1 MSACGTMVTAR
12 GRAYLAEHDAQP
24 SHPRPAPGPVVLI
37 GSVVEVLG
45 SGWPGWL
52 VLPAA
57 LASVALFW
65 RCSAPILVAA
75 VIVVSATLVAVV
87 LAPAQGS
94 FFGFVAMVISLY
106 SVGVYESRQT
116 GLKVL
121 VVAIIA
127 VAAAGLATSAMV
139 EGVNLGDWIPI
150 GVWLSLAWILGAEV
164 RRSRMRNDQ
173 LRLLNQQLAD
183 ERDVRAREAVSL
195 ERSRLARELHDVVAH
210 NVSLMAVQA
219 EGAGRVLEGDQPQVR
234 AALAAI
240 ATTGRDTI
248 EELRRLLG
256 ILRAD
261 GAETGLVPQPGLADL
276 DSLLDRV
283 RGSGLAVDLTV
294 TGDPIALPAGAQLSA
309 FRIVQ
314 EALTNTLKHADASH
328 VSVDLLYSPGA
339 VEVGWLTMG
348 VPRSRC
354 RHWPGIGGPARAGRP
369 LRRLPDRGGDTTGY
383 TVHAFLP
390 IGTTQ

>member
-1 MSACGTMVTAR
+1 MLPSPRAR
-12 GRAYLAEHDAQP
+12 DMILVAVL
-24 SHPRPAPGPVVLI
+24 LI
-37 GSVVEVLG
+37 GSVVEVLT
-45 SGWPGWL
+45 SDLPRWL

-57 LASVALFW
+57 LAAGALLW
-65 RCSAPILVAA
+65 RRSAPTLTAA
-75 VIVVSATLVAVV
+75 VVVTSATLVAVV
-87 LAPAQGS
+87 AAPVQGS
-94 FFGFVAMVISLY
+94 FTGFVAMVIALY
-106 SVGVYESRQT
+106 SVGAHEPRRS
-116 GLKVL
+116 GLYVL
-121 VVAIIA
+121 VAAIVGIA
-127 VAAAGLATSAMV
+127 VAGLATNALLA
-139 EGVNLGDWIPI
+139 GVNAGDWIPI
-150 GVWLSLAWILGAEV
+150 GVWLSLAWALGTEV
-164 RRSRMRNDQ
+164 RRNRIQNEQ
-173 LRLLNQQLAD
+173 LRVLAQQLAD
-183 ERDVRAREAVSL
+183 ERDARAREAVSL

-248 EELRRLLG
+248 DELRRLLG

-261 GAETGLVPQPGLADL
+261 GAEAQLAPQPGLADL
-276 DSLLDRV
+276 APLLDRV

-328 VSVDLLYSPGA
+328 VAVDLRYSPGV
-339 VEVGWLTMG
+339 VEVR
-348 VPRSRC
+348 V
-354 RHWPGIGGPARAGRP
+354 ADNGRP
-369 LRRLPDRGGDTTGY
+369 AGPGTGTGHGLVGLRERVALYGGSLTAGQDTNGY
-383 TVHAFLP
+383 TVQALLP

>member
-1 MSACGTMVTAR
+1 MPSPRTR
-12 GRAYLAEHDAQP
+12 DLLLAL
-24 SHPRPAPGPVVLI
+24 VVLV
-37 GSVVEVLG
+37 GSVVEVFG
-45 SGWPGWL
+45 TGWPVWF

-57 LASVALFW
+57 LASIALIW

-75 VIVVSATLVAVV
+75 VIVVNATLVAVV

-121 VVAIIA
+121 VVAITAI
-127 VAAAGLATSAMV
+127 AAAGLATSAMV

-183 ERDVRAREAVSL
+183 ERDVRAREAVSV

-219 EGAGRVLEGDQPQVR
+219 EGAGRVLEGDQAQVR

-261 GAETGLVPQPGLADL
+261 GAGTGLVPQPGLADL
-276 DSLLDRV
+276 EPLLDRV
-283 RGSGLAVDLTV
+283 RSSGLAVDLTV
-294 TGDPIALPAGAQLSA
+294 TGEPIALSAGAQLSA

-328 VSVDLLYSPGA
+328 VSVDLLYWPGA
-339 VEVGWLTMG
+339 VEVRVADNGHAHDPGVGTGQGLVGLRERVALYGGSLT
-348 VPRSRC
+348 
-354 RHWPGIGGPARAGRP
+354 A
-369 LRRLPDRGGDTTGY
+369 GGDLTGY

-390 IGTTQ
+390 LGNAQ

>member
-1 MSACGTMVTAR
+1 M
-12 GRAYLAEHDAQP
+12 LP
-24 SHPRPAPGPVVLI
+24 SLRTRDMILVAVLLI
-37 GSVVEVLG
+37 GSVVELLT
-45 SGWPGWL
+45 SDLPRWL

-57 LASVALFW
+57 LAAGALVW
-65 RCSAPILVAA
+65 RRSAPTLTAA
-75 VIVVSATLVAVV
+75 VVVTSATLIAVV
-87 LAPAQGS
+87 AAPTQGS
-94 FFGFVAMVISLY
+94 FTGFVAMVIALY
-106 SVGVYESRQT
+106 SVGAHEPRRS
-116 GLKVL
+116 GLYVL
-121 VVAIIA
+121 VAAIVGI
-127 VAAAGLATSAMV
+127 AAAGLATNALV
-139 EGVNLGDWIPI
+139 ARVNVGDWIPI
-150 GVWLSLAWILGAEV
+150 GVWLSLAWALGTEV
-164 RRSRMRNDQ
+164 RRNRIQNEQ
-173 LRLLNQQLAD
+173 LRVLAQQLAD
-183 ERDVRAREAVSL
+183 ERDARAREAVSL

-248 EELRRLLG
+248 DELRRLLG

-261 GAETGLVPQPGLADL
+261 GAEAELAPQPGLADL
-276 DSLLDRV
+276 APLLDRV

-328 VSVDLLYSPGA
+328 VAVDVRYSPGV
-339 VEVGWLTMG
+339 VEVRVADNGHPAGPGAGTGQGLVGLRERVALYGGSLT
-348 VPRSRC
+348 
-354 RHWPGIGGPARAGRP
+354 AGR
-369 LRRLPDRGGDTTGY
+369 DTNGY
-383 TVHAFLP
+383 TVRALLP

>member
-1 MSACGTMVTAR
+1 MRSPRTR
-12 GRAYLAEHDAQP
+12 DLLLAL
-24 SHPRPAPGPVVLI
+24 VVLL

-45 SGWPGWL
+45 SGWPIWL

-57 LASVALFW
+57 LAAIALFW
-65 RCSAPILVAA
+65 RCSAPISVAA

-121 VVAIIA
+121 VVAITAIA
-127 VAAAGLATSAMV
+127 AIGLATSAMV

-183 ERDVRAREAVSL
+183 ERDARAREAVSV

-219 EGAGRVLEGDQPQVR
+219 EGAGRVLKGDQAQVR

-276 DSLLDRV
+276 DPLLDRV
-283 RGSGLAVDLTV
+283 RSSGLAVDLTV
-294 TGDPIALPAGAQLSA
+294 IGEPIALSAGAQLSA
-309 FRIVQ
+309 YRIVQ
-314 EALTNTLKHADASH
+314 EALTNTLKHADASY
-328 VSVDLLYSPGA
+328 VSVDLRYSPGA
-339 VEVGWLTMG
+339 VEVRVADNGQAHDPGVGTGQGLVGLRERVALYGGSLT
-348 VPRSRC
+348 
-354 RHWPGIGGPARAGRP
+354 AGRD
-369 LRRLPDRGGDTTGY
+369 LTGY

-390 IGTTQ
+390 LGNAQ